1 MDHYV
6 AANMDVDVAV
16 YVDNTWMPTWM
27 TRGTYVDNDVAP
39 VDDDV
44 APMWTMTWHL
54 CGRWRDTYMDDDV
67 SHTWMMTSP

>member
-54 CGRWRDTYMDDDV
+54 CGR
-67 SHTWMMTSP
+67 

>member
-6 AANMDVDVAV
+6 AANMDDDVAA
-16 YVDNTWMPTWM
+16 YMDDTWQPTWM
-27 TRGTYVDNDVAP
+27 TRGTY

-54 CGRWRDTYMDDDV
+54 CG
-67 SHTWMMTSP
+67 